1 MRIQFVFP
9 GWKKAPG
16 ACSSR
21 ISPWVVRSLIISS
34 ALSFSLP
41 SQASLDTAIQLRN
54 NKQWSAAYTLLKEIS
69 AHQQKSAEASAGEKA
84 LTALLSGQ
92 TANDLQN
99 SEEALTVLSSAT
111 QSEFKLKDL
120 AFFEQGKAYRAQKKY
135 GEAQKAFESA
145 LDSGPSTA
153 FATEILLQLGAM
165 EWELGDYKKSH
176 QYYLRLEKIT
186 RQTEKHPDVLLAL
199 YRLEK
204 KLNRVPKACG
214 WAKTIFAKY
223 PAHPQWMEWGVELQ
237 HNKID
242 SEPVPCVATLEDQ
255 KKRIKKLQM
264 AGEGEKA
271 LMEIKALRNKA
282 NAQNALALE
291 MLLADHY
298 VSEGMVDDALKILLK
313 SYQVQQKNYNYLM
326 LLAKA
331 AARSNEFQIAV
342 AAYHRAY
349 EMNKKSVPGRKALF
363 QSAFLSYQFQ
373 DYDGAY
379 SKFTE
384 FIKSYPTSGLSRD
397 AKWHLAWIRYL
408 KGDYEQADRALAL
421 LQSLRLKNPKA
432 WRSFSPDRLD
442 YWRAMTLLK
451 LGRYK
456 ESRTL
461 LEHLSRNNL
470 LDYYTVAAQQRLVT
484 LSTLEK
490 SQPQGAVLQKLGF
503 EKSIVSKEPV
513 VVQKEEVSEQIVEK
527 NEDRKVASTAHEPH
541 LKSKKKKNVPV
552 EDETEELLSQDLAL
566 DSGES
571 EDATVGEGQ
580 KDVPVAEGVVIG
592 QTGENENIVEENV
605 KVTDFK
611 DPRLSVRFDRSQIL
625 RRMGLNDLARY
636 ELNEIEKRTSNSDFR
651 KTLVSEYQNVEAY
664 NRSSYIA
671 SIYFGGLRSQ
681 YGIQG
686 IRYMWE
692 YAYPKAYENS
702 VQLYSRQNGI
712 PRELVWS
719 IIRAETQYRKE
730 AVSPVGALG
739 LMQIMPNTGRQL
751 AKLSQMSGFQVGTL
765 LEPEISIR
773 LGSKYLSRLMK
784 IFKDKVPLTAAAY
797 NAGPHRVQSWLH
809 NFGHL
814 EMDEFIEHI
823 PFLETRNYVKRV
835 VSFFHVYKTLYS
847 NDKQGMSWLAQP
859 VSVPAMNPL
868 PTKESWDAI

>member
-1 MRIQFVFP
+1 MKFKSVFP
-9 GWKKAPG
+9 GWKTWA
-16 ACSSR
+16 
-21 ISPWVVRSLIISS
+21 LITFMPLVSIGST
-34 ALSFSLP
+34 
-41 SQASLDTAIQLRN
+41 QIDTAIQLRN
-54 NKQWSAAYTLLKEIS
+54 NRQWTAAYTLLKEIS
-69 AHQQKSAEASAGEKA
+69 GQQTQRKDASPGDSA
-84 LTALLSGQ
+84 LVALLGGQ

-99 SEEALTVLSSAT
+99 SDEALEILQRAT
-111 QSEFKLKDL
+111 AGEFKLRD
-120 AFFEQGKAYRAQKKY
+120 FTYYEQGKAFRAQKKY
-135 GEAQKAFESA
+135 QEAQKSFEMA

-153 FATEILLQLGAM
+153 FATDILLQLGAM
-165 EWELGDYKKSH
+165 EWELGDFKKSY
-176 QYYLRLEKIT
+176 QYFVRLEKIT
-186 RQTEKHPDVLLAL
+186 RQTEKHPDILLSL

-204 KLNRVPKACG
+204 KLGKSPKACT
-214 WAKTIFAKY
+214 WAKQIFSKY
-223 PAHPQWMEWGVELQ
+223 PASPLWAEWSIELSK
-237 HNKID
+237 NKID
-242 SEPVPCVATLEDQ
+242 GEETNCVAGFDDQ

-271 LMEIKALRNKA
+271 LGEIKNLQSKA
-282 NAQNALALE
+282 NNQNLFALS
-291 MLLADHY
+291 MLLADHL
-298 VSEGMVDDALKILLK
+298 VSEGMVDDSLKLLLK
-313 SYQVQQKNYNYLM
+313 DYQSHQKDYNFLM

-342 AAYHRAY
+342 SAYHRAY
-349 EMNKKSVPGRKALF
+349 ELNKRSVPGRKALF

-421 LQSLRLKNPKA
+421 LQGLRQKNPRA

-442 YWRAMTLLK
+442 YWRAITLMK
-451 LGRYK
+451 LGRFK

-461 LEHLSRNNL
+461 LEGLSRNNL

-484 LSTLEK
+484 LVALEK
-490 SQPQGAVLQKLGF
+490 SQPPGSVLAKMGFNKITTDKASAAVGKN
-503 EKSIVSKEPV
+503 EIN
-513 VVQKEEVSEQIVEK
+513 EQAIEK
-527 NEDRKVASTAHEPH
+527 NEERKIASTAHEPT
-541 LKSKKKKNVPV
+541 LKMKKTKSNVAV
-552 EDETEELLSQDLAL
+552 EDETEELLSQDLAIE
-566 DSGES
+566 SGDS
-571 EDATVGEGQ
+571 EDSTVGEGQ
-580 KDVPVAEGVVIG
+580 RDLPVAEGVVLG
-592 QTGENENIVEENV
+592 QPSEGDSLVEENV

-611 DPRLSVRFDRSQIL
+611 DPRLSIRFDRSQIL

-651 KTLVSEYQNVEAY
+651 KTLVSEYQNVQAY

-671 SIYFGGLRSQ
+671 SIYFGGMRAQ

-686 IRYMWE
+686 VRYMWE

-751 AKLSQMSGFQVGTL
+751 AKLSQMSGFQVTTL
-765 LEPEISIR
+765 LEPEMSIR

-784 IFKDKVPLTAAAY
+784 IFKDRVPLTAAAY

-835 VSFFHVYKTLYS
+835 VSFFHVYKSLYS

-859 VSVPAMNPL
+859 VNVPAMNPL